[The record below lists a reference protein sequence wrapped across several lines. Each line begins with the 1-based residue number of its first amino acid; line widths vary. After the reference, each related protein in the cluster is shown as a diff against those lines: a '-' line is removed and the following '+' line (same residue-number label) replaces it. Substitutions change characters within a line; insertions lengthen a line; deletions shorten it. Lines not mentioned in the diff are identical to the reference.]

1 MTNVDRI
8 LKSRAITLPTKIH
21 LVTAMVFPIVM
32 YRCESWTIKKA
43 ECRRIDAFKLC
54 WGRLLRVAQRAGRS
68 KQTILKEI
76 FIGKTD
82 AEDKA
87 PILWPPDEKS

>member
-1 MTNVDRI
+1 M
-8 LKSRAITLPTKIH
+8 
-21 LVTAMVFPIVM
+21 
-32 YRCESWTIKKA
+32 
-43 ECRRIDAFKLC
+43 
-54 WGRLLRVAQRAGRS
+54 RVAQRAGRS

-87 PILWPPDEKS
+87 PILLPPDAMSLLIGKHPYPGKDCAEGEGDN